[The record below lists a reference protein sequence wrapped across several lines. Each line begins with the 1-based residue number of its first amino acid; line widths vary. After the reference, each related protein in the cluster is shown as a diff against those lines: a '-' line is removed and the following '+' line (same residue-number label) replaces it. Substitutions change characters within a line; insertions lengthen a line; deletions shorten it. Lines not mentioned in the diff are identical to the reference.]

1 MSFPLIMQ
9 AGSQLVGGI
18 LGGMR
23 AKRLAETAAHNAEL
37 AKTAIAREEQK
48 MGEVI
53 NPYIGHTNLAH
64 MATDLSRNMT
74 NPMANLGVA
83 TQAAEMQAEEADI
96 ALVNTLDTL
105 RATGAGAGGATA
117 LAQAA
122 LRSKKGIAASI
133 ESQEATNK
141 KLRAQGQANLESRI
155 AAEQARIQGVEIGEA
170 QRMQKAKAAGEA
182 YKFEAQENRS
192 NTKINRLYQ
201 EQMQWASAAGAYSA
215 DAAQAWGGVAQSA
228 LGMFAPGGLFAKK

>member
-1 MSFPLIMQ
+1 MPFPLIMQ
-9 AGSQLVGGI
+9 AGSQLIGGV

-23 AKRLAETAAHNAEL
+23 AKRQAEAAAHNAEL

-53 NPYIGHTNLAH
+53 NPYIGHANLAS
-64 MATDLSRNMT
+64 MATDLSKNMT

-96 ALVNTLDTL
+96 ALANTLDTL
-105 RATGAGAGGATA
+105 RATGAGSGGATA

-133 ESQEATNK
+133 ESQESTNE
-141 KLRAQGQANLESRI
+141 KLRAQGQANLESRM

-170 QRMQKAKAAGEA
+170 QRMQTADAAGEA
-182 YKFEAQENRS
+182 YMFEAQENRS

-201 EQMQWASAAGAYSA
+201 EQMQHASAAGAYEA

-228 LGMFAPGGLFAKK
+228 LGMFSPGGLFAKK